1 MSLTIDGRCF
11 CHDGVGKDV
20 VPTPLCVS
28 LLIRLGTTT
37 RCVLDIVRVCIA
49 RASGSGRRM
58 CYCTENDLA
67 RAGIFTHVRDSLAV
81 LESVLVFFLLKKVES
96 FDTIKSLHALPSRM

>member
-1 MSLTIDGRCF
+1 
-11 CHDGVGKDV
+11 
-20 VPTPLCVS
+20 
-28 LLIRLGTTT
+28 
-37 RCVLDIVRVCIA
+37 
-49 RASGSGRRM
+49 M